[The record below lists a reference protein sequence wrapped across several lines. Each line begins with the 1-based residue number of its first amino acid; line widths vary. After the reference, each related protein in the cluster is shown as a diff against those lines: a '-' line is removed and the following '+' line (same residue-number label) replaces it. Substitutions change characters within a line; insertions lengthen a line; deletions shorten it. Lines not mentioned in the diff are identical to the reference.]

1 MIDLRDD
8 FGAPFEGC
16 YNGASMMARTQITL
30 DPETQRRARERA
42 ADLGI
47 SFAEYVRTLVERD
60 LECPARDADPTAV
73 FDLGRSN
80 GSDVARDKDAM
91 LGTAVQAERT
101 GKIAM

>member
-1 MIDLRDD
+1 
-8 FGAPFEGC
+8 
-16 YNGASMMARTQITL
+16 MMARTQITL

-60 LECPARDADPTAV
+60 LERPSRNGDPSVV

-80 GSDVARDKDAM
+80 AADVARNKDAM
-91 LGTAVQAERT
+91 LGAAVEAERPRKT
-101 GKIAM
+101 SE